1 MARARTGFSFKSFL
15 LLLGWAIGWAAD
27 GETAYYP
34 PSVLPVA
41 AVLAA
46 MVLLFHV
53 VSPREVP
60 ALLDTRLLSLFIVL
74 ILAVECARLSR
85 SLDYLVDLV
94 LRRFR
99 SERGLAAG
107 AVLLTGVLAA
117 AVTND
122 VALLLVVPFTLAFE
136 RADPA
141 FDAARVVVLEISA
154 ANLLGSVTPAGNP
167 QNLFLF
173 RAGGFTGASFFA
185 AQLPWTLGAGLCVLL
200 LVPLLIGRRAVVAP
214 PRRRIRVHRQLAS
227 IAAFLLGVQILSL
240 LGVLPRHAPLAAA
253 IPAGLFLRQ
262 RLLRVDFSLVAVFSA
277 LFIGIEGLRRL
288 PIAGAL
294 DPLRLFGVTP
304 FGFVVSGALA
314 SQVVSN
320 VPAALLLAPSA
331 AAAGGGPL
339 FVALLYGVNAGGCGT
354 PLASLANL
362 IGADLYQR
370 GRLVRRPFWG
380 LFSVVSGALLAVSVA
395 WSLIL
400 LRATP

>member
-1 MARARTGFSFKSFL
+1 ML
-15 LLLGWAIGWAAD
+15 PAAA
-27 GETAYYP
+27 G
-34 PSVLPVA
+34 
-41 AVLAA
+41 LAA
-46 MVLLFHV
+46 LVLLFQV
-53 VSPREVP
+53 VSPREIP
-60 ALLDTRLLSLFIVL
+60 ALLDTRLLSLFVVL

-85 SLDYLVDLV
+85 SFDYLVDLT

-107 AVLLTGVLAA
+107 AIVLTGALAA

-122 VALLLVVPFTLAFE
+122 VALILVVPFTLAFE

-141 FDAARVVVLEISA
+141 FDAARVVVLEIAA
-154 ANLLGSVTPAGNP
+154 ANLHGSVLPSGNP

-173 RAGGFTGASFFA
+173 RAGGFTGRSFLS
-185 AQLPWTLGAGLCVLL
+185 AQLPWTAGAGLFVFL
-200 LVPLLIGRRAVVAP
+200 LVPLLVRRRRVVAP
-214 PRRRIRVHRQLAS
+214 PLRRIRVHRQLAS
-227 IAAFLLGVQILSL
+227 MAAFLLGVQLLAL
-240 LGVLPRHAPLAAA
+240 LGTLPRHAPLAAA
-253 IPAGLFLRQ
+253 VPVGLLLRR

-294 DPLRLFGVTP
+294 DPLQLFGATSS
-304 FGFVVSGALA
+304 GFVVSGALA
-314 SQVVSN
+314 SQFVSN
-320 VPAALLLAPSA
+320 VPAALLLAPAA
-331 AAAGGGPL
+331 AAAGGGRL

-354 PLASLANL
+354 PLSSLANL

-370 GRLVRRPFWG
+370 GRAVRRPFWG
-380 LFSVVSGALLAVSVA
+380 LFSAVSGALLAASIA